1 MIHSAAV
8 FQRLQQQDLQSVQSL
23 YADQPHRQSHDVVSK
38 GEHNLAVLAPVLACI
53 DTRLGEK
60 RAETG

>member
-1 MIHSAAV
+1 MILSAAV

-23 YADQPHRQSHDVVSK
+23 HANQPHRQSHDVVSK
-38 GEHNLAVLAPVLACI
+38 GERNLEVLAPVLACI